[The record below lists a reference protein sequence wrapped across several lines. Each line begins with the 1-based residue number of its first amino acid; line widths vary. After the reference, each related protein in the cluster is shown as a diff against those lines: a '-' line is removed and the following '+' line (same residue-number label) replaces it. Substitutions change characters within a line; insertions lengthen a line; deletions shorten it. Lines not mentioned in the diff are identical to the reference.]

1 MAHLLFSNAT
11 IVDGSGADPFCAD
24 ILVAGDRI
32 VRVAPGIQAPD
43 AERIDCSG
51 LTLAPGFIDS
61 HTHSDLQ
68 VIEGR
73 TDKLRQGVTTEVV
86 GNCGFSAYPP
96 AHPAENL
103 RSFANGIFC
112 GSDSW
117 GWNSTEE
124 YLRDVEQSRT
134 ANVVSLVGH
143 GSLRIAVAGPMQGPL
158 SEAQLR
164 SMESL
169 LEEAF
174 AAGAAGFS
182 TGLMYAPGSSAPPE
196 ELRRLCNVTAKAG
209 RIYTSHIRSYFSELV
224 DAVDEQLELARGSGG
239 RLQISHLQAVG
250 ASNWPL
256 QRIAIDHIEK
266 ARAEGVDVEFDCYP
280 YVAGSSVLTQ
290 VLPQN
295 ALDGGVPAL
304 IERLRDSTR
313 RQAIRDE
320 LNRILPWRWSDIYIS
335 SVGSAANQSAIGKNL
350 QALAESQEK
359 DPADVTLDLLLEEQ
373 GDVNMLCF
381 NQSMENLEATL
392 THPCSTII
400 SDGFYVKGRPHP
412 RLHGTFP
419 LLLGTFTRD
428 RQWLTLAQAVHK
440 ITGKPAERYS
450 LKDRGALA
458 PGCIA
463 DIVGFRADV
472 IDSPATYENPAREP
486 LGIEFVYRNGSKAMM
501 A

>member
-1 MAHLLFSNAT
+1 MAPLLFSNASV
-11 IVDGSGADPFCAD
+11 IDGSGADPFYAD

-32 VRVAPGIQAPD
+32 VDVANGIQARN
-43 AERIDCSG
+43 AEFIDCTG

-68 VIEGR
+68 VVEGR
-73 TDKLRQGVTTEVV
+73 TEKLRQGVTTEVI

-96 AHPAENL
+96 AHPAQDL
-103 RSFANGIFC
+103 RNFANGIFC

-124 YLRDVEQSRT
+124 YLREIAQSRS

-143 GSLRIAVAGPMQGPL
+143 GSLRIAVAGARQGPL
-158 SEAQLR
+158 SDSQVR

-182 TGLMYAPGSSAPPE
+182 TGLMYAPGSSAPSE
-196 ELRRLCNVTAKAG
+196 ELQRLCSATAKAG
-209 RIYTSHIRSYFSELV
+209 KIYSSHIRSYFSELV
-224 DAVDEQLELARGSGG
+224 NAVDEQLELARRSGG

-250 ASNWPL
+250 AANWPL
-256 QRIAIDHIEK
+256 QQTAIDHIEQAHAK
-266 ARAEGVDVEFDCYP
+266 GIDVEFDCYP

-290 VLPQN
+290 VLPQSS
-295 ALDGGVPAL
+295 LDGGVPVL
-304 IERLRDSTR
+304 LGRLRDPAAR
-313 RQAIRDE
+313 RSIRHE
-320 LNRILPWRWSDIYIS
+320 LNRIIPWRWHDIYIS
-335 SVGSAANQSAIGKNL
+335 SVASAANQSAIGKNL
-350 QALAESQEK
+350 NELAEIRGTS
-359 DPADVTLDLLLEEQ
+359 PADVTLDLLLEEG

-381 NQSMENLEATL
+381 NQSMENLQATL
-392 THPCSTII
+392 THPFSTII

-419 LLLGTFTRD
+419 LLLGNFTRV
-428 RQWLTLAQAVHK
+428 RGWLTLAQAVHK

-450 LKDRGALA
+450 LMHRGLLA
-458 PGCIA
+458 PGNFA
-463 DIVGFRADV
+463 DIVGFRAQD
-472 IDSPATYENPAREP
+472 IDSPATYECPAQAP
-486 LGIEFVYRNGSKAMM
+486 LGIAFVYRNGSQA
-501 A
+501 AI

>member
-1 MAHLLFSNAT
+1 MSSLLFSNAT
-11 IVDGSGADPFCAD
+11 IIDGSGADSFRAD
-24 ILVAGDRI
+24 ILVADDRI
-32 VRVAPGIQAPD
+32 VDIAPGLR
-43 AERIDCSG
+43 AEHADRIDCSG
-51 LTLAPGFIDS
+51 LTLVPGFIDS

-73 TDKLRQGVTTEVV
+73 TDKLRQGVTTEVI

-96 AHPAENL
+96 AHPAEDL

-112 GSDSW
+112 GNDSW

-124 YLRDVEQSRT
+124 YLRAIEQSRV

-143 GSLRIAVAGPMQGPL
+143 GSLRIAVAGSTQGPL

-182 TGLMYAPGSSAPPE
+182 TGLMYAPGSSAPPQ
-196 ELRRLCNVTAKAG
+196 ELERLCSVTAKAG
-209 RIYTSHIRSYFSELV
+209 KIYTSHIRSYFSELV
-224 DAVDEQLELARGSGG
+224 DAVDEQLDLARHSGG

-250 ASNWPL
+250 AANWHL
-256 QRIAIDHIEK
+256 QRVALDHIEQ
-266 ARAEGVDVEFDCYP
+266 ARANGIDVEFDCYP

-290 VLPQN
+290 VLPQS

-304 IERLRDSTR
+304 LGRLRNPAAR
-313 RQAIRDE
+313 EAIREE
-320 LNRILPWRWSDIYIS
+320 LDRIIPWRWCDIFIS
-335 SVGSAANQSAIGKNL
+335 SVASPANQATIGKNL
-350 QALAESQEK
+350 QELAEIRGKS
-359 DPADVTLDLLLEEQ
+359 PADVTLDLLLEEE

-381 NQSMENLEATL
+381 NQSMENLQATL
-392 THPCSTII
+392 THPCSTVI

-428 RQWLTLAQAVHK
+428 KGWLTLEQAVHK

-450 LKDRGALA
+450 LKQRGLLA
-458 PGCIA
+458 PGCFA
-463 DIVGFRADV
+463 DIVGFRAEV
-472 IDSPATYENPAREP
+472 IDSPATYESPVQPP
-486 LGIEFVYRNGSKAMM
+486 LGIEFVYRNGSRA
-501 A
+501 AL

>member
-1 MAHLLFSNAT
+1 MAQLLFSNAT
-11 IVDGSGADPFCAD
+11 IVDGSGADSFCAD
-24 ILVAGDRI
+24 ILVAGDHI
-32 VRVAPGIQAPD
+32 AEIAPCIQAPNAD
-43 AERIDCSG
+43 CIDCTG
-51 LTLAPGFIDS
+51 LTLVPGFIDS

-73 TDKLRQGVTTEVV
+73 TDKLRQGVTTEVI

-96 AHPAENL
+96 AHPADNL
-103 RSFANGIFC
+103 RGFANGIFC

-124 YLRDVEQSRT
+124 YLRTIEQSRT

-143 GSLRIAVAGPMQGPL
+143 GSLRIAVAGSRQGPL
-158 SEAQLR
+158 SEAQLC

-182 TGLMYAPGSSAPPE
+182 TGLMYAPGSSAPSE
-196 ELRRLCNVTAKAG
+196 ELERMCRVTAKAG
-209 RIYTSHIRSYFSELV
+209 KIYTSHIRSYFAELV
-224 DAVDEQLELARGSGG
+224 DAVDEQLELARRSGG

-250 ASNWPL
+250 AANWPL
-256 QRIAIDHIEK
+256 QQIAIDHIER
-266 ARAEGVDVEFDCYP
+266 ARAEGIDVEFDCYP

-304 IERLRDSTR
+304 LGRLRNAASR
-313 RQAIRDE
+313 LVIRDE
-320 LNRILPWRWSDIYIS
+320 LNRIIPWRWSDIYIS

-350 QALAESQEK
+350 LELAESRGTL
-359 DPADVTLDLLLEEQ
+359 PADITLDLLLEEQ

-381 NQSMENLEATL
+381 NQSMENLQATL

-428 RQWLTLAQAVHK
+428 RGWLSLSQSVHK

-450 LKDRGALA
+450 LKHRGLLA
-458 PGCIA
+458 PGYFA
-463 DIVGFRADV
+463 DIVGFRADA
-472 IDSPATYENPAREP
+472 IDSPATYECPTEP
-486 LGIEFVYRNGSKAMM
+486 PIGIEFVYRNGSRASL
-501 A
+501 